1 MSAQHSLIVPLLN
14 HAAVLQSCSD
24 SLYTLFLLS
33 PTDRH
38 LIRHLISTLQCL
50 HSVGVVDS
58 CGADNLQ
65 PGPDRTPTATAEA

>member
-38 LIRHLISTLQCL
+38 LISTLQC
-50 HSVGVVDS
+50 SVGVVDS
-58 CGADNLQ
+58 CGEDNLQ
-65 PGPDRTPTATAEA
+65 PRPDRTPTATAEA